1 MKLLIFLSLASASAF
16 SSSSSEL
23 FADIGHSHDA
33 GAVMSKL
40 QGMMGEAQ
48 QKLQIAQRHHK
59 KVVKKIRNEAAAFL
73 DQESSAYGEY
83 LNEYSAELEQA
94 SSQLQH
100 AVSLAKDGL
109 SKAEAAQSK
118 TNDWRDPLLE
128 QRAKLNALISAS
140 ERTIAKADRH
150 RSRQVREGEEHAE
163 ETLES
168 EAQKLGMKLGD
179 MTPLVEKSKKSLE
192 AVAEK
197 AAPVKAVKAGTDLA
211 SKKDDLKQLQDNI
224 AKATKDQQAKTADAN
239 KKLQGFLSK
248 ADKDVAEKAKK
259 IQGDL
264 EAAQK
269 AEIEKV
275 IGHKDVP
282 APKTAAAKTAPKVKG
297 AIAAKIA
304 PKVKGTIAAKT
315 PATKA
320 APAKVKAIKK

>member
-1 MKLLIFLSLASASAF
+1 
-16 SSSSSEL
+16 
-23 FADIGHSHDA
+23 
-33 GAVMSKL
+33 
-40 QGMMGEAQ
+40 
-48 QKLQIAQRHHK
+48 
-59 KVVKKIRNEAAAFL
+59 
-73 DQESSAYGEY
+73 
-83 LNEYSAELEQA
+83 
-94 SSQLQH
+94 
-100 AVSLAKDGL
+100 
-109 SKAEAAQSK
+109 
-118 TNDWRDPLLE
+118 
-128 QRAKLNALISAS
+128 
-140 ERTIAKADRH
+140 
-150 RSRQVREGEEHAE
+150 
-163 ETLES
+163 
-168 EAQKLGMKLGD
+168 

-197 AAPVKAVKAGTDLA
+197 PAPVKAVKAGTDLA

-224 AKATKDQQAKTADAN
+224 AKATKDQQAKTAD
-239 KKLQGFLSK
+239 
-248 ADKDVAEKAKK
+248 AKK

-320 APAKVKAIKK
+320 TAQKAAPAKVEAIKK